1 MMAKK
6 YSLNTY
12 GIKGYNGLVI
22 KRMELRPNERLGDGA
37 EHRHYITW
45 APKTAKLDMEK
56 IHQQNHPEVL
66 ISAGDTDWQ
75 RIKYFKPLESIFG
88 KIIAVFELIIGVVLE
103 V

>member
-1 MMAKK
+1 MIRDVPRK
-6 YSLNTY
+6 YNLNTY

-66 ISAGDTDWQ
+66 ISAGDTDWHGWVYGGQ
-75 RIKYFKPLESIFG
+75 KKRK
-88 KIIAVFELIIGVVLE
+88 
-103 V
+103 